1 MQASTLSYLQAA
13 NTLASHLRSNGI
25 RCIQERQVLLVGGS
39 DFDFLPAD
47 ILKVFIGDENRDVE
61 GGIEVSASDI
71 RSVHGLEKIH
81 KAIEFRVGASVNLQ
95 HRPQGESER
104 ANISDDF
111 DLILMRHRTFRR
123 TPNPDPKE
131 FKRFQPVARKVARS
145 IYYKFKPVFRAFGY
159 DEEDVAQVSLI
170 HLTNFLHAYKSG
182 ASESHDKNLCIR
194 FLRQRLQEAAKKID
208 RHARES
214 CTAAYGQA
222 LSLTQMQDEY
232 GESFDIRRSTADAI
246 Q

>member
-1 MQASTLSYLQAA
+1 MQTTLSYLQAA

-25 RCIQERQVLLVGGS
+25 RCVQEQQVLLVGGS
-39 DFDFLPAD
+39 DFDFLPSTSD
-47 ILKVFIGDENRDVE
+47 ILKVYIGDQNRDVE
-61 GGIEVSASDI
+61 GGIEVAASDI
-71 RSVHGLEKIH
+71 RSVNGLVAIH
-81 KAIEFRVGASVNLQ
+81 KAIEFRVGAAINIQ
-95 HRPQGESER
+95 PRPEGAVGR

-123 TPNPDPKE
+123 TPNPDPQE
-131 FKRFQPVARKVARS
+131 FKRFQPIARKVAKS
-145 IYYKFKPVFRAFGY
+145 IYYKFKPVFAAFGY
-159 DEEDVAQVSLI
+159 DEEDVEQVGLI

-182 ASESHDKNLCIR
+182 VSESHDKNLCIR

-214 CTAAYGQA
+214 CTSGYGQSESWDA
-222 LSLTQMQDEY
+222 MQELKH
-232 GESFDIRRSTADAI
+232 